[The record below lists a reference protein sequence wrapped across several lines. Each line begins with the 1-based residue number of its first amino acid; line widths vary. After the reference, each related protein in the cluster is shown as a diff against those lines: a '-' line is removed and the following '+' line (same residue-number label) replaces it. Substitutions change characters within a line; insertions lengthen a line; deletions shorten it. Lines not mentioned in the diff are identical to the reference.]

1 MLFSLDDENKCTY
14 FTSRFDGP
22 ADMPWQYRVHR
33 PMEEVQGFGRSH
45 WMPLLVEYSL
55 RFALAAA
62 MVSIKTTTIKNAPTL
77 PAIWMAMA
85 VRRYNT
91 ARIARW
97 RRSRAMLDAT
107 GCRHRASIAA
117 DISLRSRIHRSFSM
131 FFHRELVKKGSGL
144 RQGPC

>member
-1 MLFSLDDENKCTY
+1 
-14 FTSRFDGP
+14 
-22 ADMPWQYRVHR
+22 
-33 PMEEVQGFGRSH
+33 MEEVQGFGRSH
-45 WMPLLVEYSL
+45 WTPLLVEYSL

-62 MVSIKTTTIKNAPTL
+62 LVSIKTTTIKNAPTL

-117 DISLRSRIHRSFSM
+117 DSSQSDIPTP
-131 FFHRELVKKGSGL
+131 FFYDFHAYILGKGARVDTKAPINNRGMTYQNDEKDL
-144 RQGPC
+144 GKTI